1 MLLQSPRSLLAT
13 TPNIKLTFNITAYLH
28 GLLPRS
34 QSNYG
39 PLFFRWL
46 DISPWYKQTKSASSP
61 ACVSTALT
69 FYPTL
74 DSPSLVSSFSSS
86 LFLLRSSRLQTLGFT
101 SQLASFPLVSSSHP
115 IILTIIF
122 LNFFMSE
129 EHQIV
134 CQSIFFVPRY
144 LRVMI
149 IPTYLKTSSMFP
161 KTVVSQFYYL

>member
-1 MLLQSPRSLLAT
+1 MAFQIEIELLLQYPRSLLDT
-13 TPNIKLTFNITAYLH
+13 TPNIKLSFNITAYLH
-28 GLLPRS
+28 GLLPPS

-39 PLFFRWL
+39 PPFSQWL
-46 DISPWYKQTKSASSP
+46 GISPWYKQTKSASLP

-86 LFLLRSSRLQTLGFT
+86 LFLLRRSSRLQTLGFT
-101 SQLASFPLVSSSHP
+101 PNWPGFPLSSYP
-115 IILTIIF
+115 IILTVIF

-134 CQSIFFVPRY
+134 NP
-144 LRVMI
+144 
-149 IPTYLKTSSMFP
+149 
-161 KTVVSQFYYL
+161 YYLFQGQW

>member
-13 TPNIKLTFNITAYLH
+13 TPNIKLTFNITASLH

-39 PLFFRWL
+39 PLFFQWL

-101 SQLASFPLVSSSHP
+101 SQLASFPPCLLITSYN
-115 IILTIIF
+115 
-122 LNFFMSE
+122 LNHNF
-129 EHQIV
+129 
-134 CQSIFFVPRY
+134 
-144 LRVMI
+144 
-149 IPTYLKTSSMFP
+149 
-161 KTVVSQFYYL
+161 SQFLHVRGTPNCLSIHILCSKVSKGNDNSNLPQDL